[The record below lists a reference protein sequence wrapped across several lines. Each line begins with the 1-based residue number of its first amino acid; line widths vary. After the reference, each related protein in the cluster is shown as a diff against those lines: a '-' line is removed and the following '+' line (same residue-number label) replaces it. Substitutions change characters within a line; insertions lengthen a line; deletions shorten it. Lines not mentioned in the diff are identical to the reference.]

1 MPKLLIMIGEK
12 IKYYCKKDGRKE
24 QIIAKEIGIIPG
36 YLSELYQKKS
46 IQTELLERIAG
57 VLQLPIVVFFEPLPD
72 EKETNN
78 LTTAHEPKPH
88 YYKQPPNDGENEA
101 LRELVRTQRE
111 LIEQLKTAGGAA
123 YDEKDPNHSKPKKP
137 ATA

>member
-1 MPKLLIMIGEK
+1 MIGEK

-24 QIIAKEIGIIPG
+24 QIIAKEVGVVPG

-46 IQTELLERIAG
+46 IQTELLERFAA
-57 VLQLPIVVFFEPLPD
+57 VLELPIVVFFEPLPD
-72 EKETNN
+72 ETETNN

-88 YYKQPPNDGENEA
+88 YYKHPPNDGENEA

-111 LIEQLKTAGGAA
+111 LIEQLKTAGGTALHE
-123 YDEKDPNHSKPKKP
+123 EKQNITSRQEKPVTNKL
-137 ATA
+137 